1 MLYYNYLSCYDRR
14 ETLKLA
20 NRYLSMF
27 EVKNV
32 DTINLEDSQ
41 SWEADPKRMIKW
53 YQRVVGVLK

>member
-41 SWEADPKRMIKW
+41 SWEADPKRMIK
-53 YQRVVGVLK
+53 